1 MEGMAHEIARFPQ
14 ACMRR
19 ACEGWVSNPG
29 AAGSRFCQRRPHD
42 IAILGKSDAQEL
54 NSWSFAVPHSNG
66 PEGEM
71 DGSTSRRAWST
82 PPAGGVI
89 VPSAFELGGID
100 QELRGLNSQ
109 YCGRIGNGL
118 IAELRTGSAWHPADM
133 RAVG

>member
-29 AAGSRFCQRRPHD
+29 AAGSRFCQGRPRD

-54 NSWSFAVPHSNG
+54 NSWSLADSHSRG
-66 PEGEM
+66 PEVKCM
-71 DGSTSRRAWST
+71 AARPDAHDL
-82 PPAGGVI
+82 
-89 VPSAFELGGID
+89 FHLLGGID
-100 QELRGLNSQ
+100 QELHGLNSQ
-109 YCGRIGNGL
+109 YSGRIGNGL
-118 IAELRTGSAWHPADM
+118 ISDSGAAVCGAPAGSAWHPADM